1 MAKVYTYKRPKDL
14 KQTFKKLMSYLGH
27 HRWTLL
33 IVAILVVI
41 SSLAN
46 LLGTFS
52 IKIVVQYALDANVD
66 GLLTTCIVVGLC
78 YILGAVA
85 TLGYTQIMVYLAQKV
100 VYEMRRDVFKNL
112 QKLPVKYF
120 DNTSNGDIMSVF
132 TSDVETVSEALN
144 NSFAS
149 TVEYFVQLVGTT
161 ICIFVL
167 SWFLSLLVMV
177 FYVIMAVY
185 LVISGKKSKYYFKM
199 QQNTL
204 GELSGYTEEA
214 IQGMKVIKVFNHEQE
229 SLKEFKNVSTTLS
242 SSSYHA
248 LSFSNSMVPMV
259 MSLSYF
265 NYAIVAVVGG
275 IAAMNSFL
283 GFSIPSLASYLVFTR
298 QTTIPINRFTQQA
311 NIILNALASA
321 ERIFALAEEKP
332 EINEGTFTLVE
343 KEENGKRISY
353 WKDGDKL
360 IKVCGDVRFNDVSFG
375 YNKDKM
381 ILKHLSLYA
390 KPGQKIAFVGSTGA
404 GKTTITNLINRFY
417 DVDEGEITFD
427 SINIKNIEKKSLR
440 QALGM
445 VLQDT
450 HLFAGTIM
458 ENIRFGKLDATREE
472 VIAACKLANADSFIK
487 RLPNGYDTV
496 ISSDGE
502 NLSQGQ
508 RQLLA
513 IARAAVSNPEVLILD
528 EATSSVDTY
537 TEKLIQRG
545 MDKLMEN
552 RTVFVIAHR
561 LSTVRNADAIIV
573 LENGEIIERGNHDEL
588 LKLKGHYYQ
597 LCTGNKELS

>member
-1 MAKVYTYKRPKDL
+1 ML
-14 KQTFKKLMSYLGH
+14 FL
-27 HRWTLL
+27 
-33 IVAILVVI
+33 
-41 SSLAN
+41 
-46 LLGTFS
+46 TFS

-66 GLLTTCIVVGLC
+66 GLLTTCIIVGLC

-242 SSSYHA
+242 NSSYHA

-537 TEKLIQRG
+537 TEKLIQKG